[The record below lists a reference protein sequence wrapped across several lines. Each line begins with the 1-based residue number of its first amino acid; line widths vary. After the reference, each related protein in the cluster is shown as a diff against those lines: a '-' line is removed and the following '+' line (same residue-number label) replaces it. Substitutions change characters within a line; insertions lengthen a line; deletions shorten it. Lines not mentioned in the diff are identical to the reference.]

1 MLRFPGRIPSLAVY
15 NVRTVFGPMADY
27 VLWVPFAIIPQ
38 VHSPHAF
45 PACSPGVFPRL
56 ANVSTLCP
64 VDCFFFHTIFL
75 VSLLYFCS
83 YHFIYWPNLYA
94 ENILSITDNVSPF
107 LPRWKNFRSENDKHL
122 CENSVI
128 FSSFLSN
135 DFDTLCVGASV
146 GGSVRK

>member
-56 ANVSTLCP
+56 ANVSTLRP
-64 VDCFFFHTIFL
+64 VDCFFFSHNFSCFVTLFL
-75 VSLLYFCS
+75 LLTLYLLAKSVCRKYFV
-83 YHFIYWPNLYA
+83 HHRQRLAF
-94 ENILSITDNVSPF
+94 F
-107 LPRWKNFRSENDKHL
+107 
-122 CENSVI
+122 
-128 FSSFLSN
+128 
-135 DFDTLCVGASV
+135 ASV
-146 GGSVRK
+146 EKLSK